1 LQMIAP
7 GYPLPPYEN
16 TMVSPFVQR
25 RGDDA

>member
-1 LQMIAP
+1 MIAP